1 MTRSAFARKITRR
14 LIIAGSAFAS
24 IASISLISAGCAAM
38 AHGQSA
44 AADCQG
50 PGAITAAVCLVPTG
64 SWLYTVTSPGAPS
77 FQGVETYG
85 DGGGYSESD
94 ELSILPGYLATAGHG
109 AWSATTK
116 PGGFLLTYENLTYD
130 SEHNPTGYSRVR
142 QTTTIDSTATKYTGS
157 GDFTYYDTTG
167 KAIPGASGIP
177 FTITATKILVST
189 PGS

>member
-1 MTRSAFARKITRR
+1 MTSSAFARKITRR

-24 IASISLISAGCAAM
+24 IASISLISAGCSAV
-38 AHGQSA
+38 AHSQTA

-50 PGAITAAVCLVPTG
+50 PGKITASSCLVPTG
-64 SWLYTVTSPGAPS
+64 SWLYTVTIPDAPP

-85 DGGGYSESD
+85 EGGGYSEAD
-94 ELSILPGYLATAGHG
+94 ELGIQSGYLATAGHG
-109 AWSATTK
+109 AWSANPK

-130 SEHNPTGYSRVR
+130 SNQNPTGYSRVR
-142 QTTTIDSTATKYTGS
+142 QTATIDSTATNYTGS
-157 GDFTYYDTTG
+157 GDFTYYDTNG
-167 KAIPGASGIP
+167 KAIPGASGT

>member
-1 MTRSAFARKITRR
+1 MTRSAFASKITRR

-24 IASISLISAGCAAM
+24 IASISLISAGCSAV
-38 AHGQSA
+38 AHSQTP

-50 PGAITAAVCLVPTG
+50 PGTITASSCMVPTG
-64 SWLYTVTSPGAPS
+64 SWRFTVSIPGAPP
-77 FQGVETYG
+77 FQGVETY
-85 DGGGYSESD
+85 DEGGGYNEAD
-94 ELSILPGYLATAGHG
+94 ELGIQPGYLATPGHG
-109 AWSATTK
+109 AWSGTST

-130 SEHNPTGYSRVR
+130 SNQNPTGYSRVR

-167 KAIPGASGIP
+167 KPIAGGSGT
-177 FTITATKILVST
+177 FTITATKILVSK